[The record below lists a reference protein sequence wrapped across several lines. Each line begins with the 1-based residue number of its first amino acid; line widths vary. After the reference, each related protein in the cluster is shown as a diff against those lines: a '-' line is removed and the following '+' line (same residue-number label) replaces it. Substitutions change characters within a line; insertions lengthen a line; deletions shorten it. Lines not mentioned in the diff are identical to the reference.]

1 LRDRH
6 PYIPWK
12 QMAGLRDIIVHEY
25 DDINLKIIR
34 DVAELEL
41 PAILSLLEGLAD
53 AESTDADG

>member
-1 LRDRH
+1 MRDRH

-25 DDINLKIIR
+25 DDINLEIIR

>member
-1 LRDRH
+1 
-6 PYIPWK
+6 
-12 QMAGLRDIIVHEY
+12 MAGLRDVIVHEY
-25 DDINLKIIR
+25 DDINLEIIR